1 MVSGLKGTVFV
12 LLVFLSVSSIA
23 LTQPDVSASNT
34 PTVEW
39 SQTYPRQ
46 PRTVFNVSVTHL
58 DVGSCFI
65 QTSDGGYLIAGK
77 LEDNVYWAPHG
88 GFADNQSA
96 TIIKT
101 DASGNLQWQKLFYF
115 VQAIYQTKDDGYF
128 ILAQGAS
135 ILKLSSQGNIVL
147 NKTLDMRLSQM
158 QQTSQDKYIL
168 VGSNGNTALITA
180 INENGD
186 LVWNKTLYNFPNSFS
201 NTITVSNI
209 AKANDGNY
217 LIAGWSSTFVNAIG
231 KGEPNLWLLKF
242 DSDGKLLF
250 DRGFSYDAN
259 AGIDENPAVIGE
271 VFVASTNDGGCL
283 LAGTASFPFLVKL
296 ASNGDWRWNQS
307 YPNGV
312 TVRAALSS
320 AIQTTDG
327 GYVAIGAYPNSGVD
341 KTLIIKTDADGNLN
355 WNQIITS
362 SVPFAA
368 ATSIKITND
377 TGYAVIGSLNGNIWL
392 EKFVAQSNVP
402 SVSPSSSIL
411 AFAVVALLLLVIA
424 ILSLLLRRHRKT
436 DSLSR
441 IVRKQL

>member
-1 MVSGLKGTVFV
+1 MISRLKGKAIVL

-23 LTQPDVSASNT
+23 LTQSVGSAMTT

-46 PRTVFNVSVTHL
+46 PRTVFNVTVTHL
-58 DVGSCFI
+58 DVGFSFI
-65 QTSDGGYLIAGK
+65 QTSDSGYLIAGT

-101 DASGNLQWQKLFYF
+101 NASGNLQWQKPFYF
-115 VQAIYQTKDDGYF
+115 VQAICQMKNEGYF
-128 ILAQGAS
+128 ILAQGAR
-135 ILKLSSQGNIVL
+135 ILELDSQGNIVL
-147 NKTLDMRLSQM
+147 NKTLGMPLSQM
-158 QQTSQDKYIL
+158 QQTSEDKYIL
-168 VGSNGNTALITA
+168 VGSSGNTAI
-180 INENGD
+180 ISSVNENGD
-186 LVWNKTLYNFPNSFS
+186 LLWNKTLNNFPNSFS

-242 DSDGKLLF
+242 DSDGNLLF
-250 DRGFSYDAN
+250 NRGFSYDAS
-259 AGIDENPAVIGE
+259 AGIDINPGVIGT
-271 VFVASTNDGGCL
+271 VFVAPTNDGGCL

-296 ASNGDWRWNQS
+296 ASNGDWRWNRS

-320 AIQTTDG
+320 AIQTADG
-327 GYVAIGAYPNSGVD
+327 GYIAVGGYPNSGID

-355 WNQIITS
+355 WNQTISS
-362 SVPFAA
+362 SVPLAA

-377 TGYAVIGSLNGNIWL
+377 NGYAVIGSLDGNIWL
-392 EKFVAQSNVP
+392 EKFAAQSNVP
-402 SVSPSSSIL
+402 SVSPPSSIIV
-411 AFAVVALLLLVIA
+411 FVAVAIVLVVI
-424 ILSLLLRRHRKT
+424 IISSLLLRRHRKT
-436 DSLSR
+436 AN
-441 IVRKQL
+441 INQ

>member
-1 MVSGLKGTVFV
+1 MSMIRLKGKVLV
-12 LLVFLSVSSIA
+12 LLLVFLSASSIA
-23 LTQPDVSASNT
+23 LTQPVVSGSTT
-34 PTVEW
+34 PIVEW

-46 PRTVFNVSVTHL
+46 SRTVFNVSVTHL

-65 QTSDGGYLIAGK
+65 QTSDGGYLIAGT

-101 DASGNLQWQKLFYF
+101 DTSGNLQWQKPFYF

-128 ILAQGAS
+128 ILAQGAA
-135 ILKLSSQGNIVL
+135 ILKLDSQGSIVL
-147 NKTLDMRLSQM
+147 NKTLDMPLSQM
-158 QQTSQDKYIL
+158 QQTSEDKYIL
-168 VGSNGNTALITA
+168 VGSNGNTAIIMS

-186 LVWNKTLYNFPNSFS
+186 LLWNKTLYNFPNSFS

-217 LIAGWSSTFVNAIG
+217 LIVGWSSTFVNAIG

-242 DSDGKLLF
+242 DSNGNLLF
-250 DRGFSYDAN
+250 NRGFSYDAN
-259 AGIDENPAVIGE
+259 AGIDVNPAVIGT

-296 ASNGDWRWNQS
+296 ASNGDWRWNRS

-320 AIQTTDG
+320 AIQTADG
-327 GYVAIGAYPNSGVD
+327 GYIAVGAYPNSGVD
-341 KTLIIKTDADGNLN
+341 KTLIIKTDTDGNLN
-355 WNQIITS
+355 WNQTIAS

-377 TGYAVIGSLNGNIWL
+377 NGYAVIGSLDGNIWL
-392 EKFVAQSNVP
+392 EKFAAQSNVP

-411 AFAVVALLLLVIA
+411 AFAVVAILLLVIA
-424 ILSLLLRRHRKT
+424 ILTFLLLRRHRKT
-436 DSLSR
+436 VS
-441 IVRKQL
+441 